1 MYFDRTLLVIQTEG
15 QVSNLGFNLEGGFE
29 LELV

>member
-1 MYFDRTLLVIQTEG
+1 MYFDRSLLVIQTEEHM
-15 QVSNLGFNLEGGFE
+15 SNLGFNLEAGFE